1 LCFQG
6 HYYSAAINNE
16 EKPLGG
22 EFALQ
27 ILIRVCLLAVKL
39 ASIVLSPFKVGLV
52 RLWRGFR
59 RGLLLARAGNWPV
72 TDARVVS
79 SFEVDESSQRVFNLL
94 VNLTRRSVFEGPT
107 GEVTSEDSAW
117 WTPSRWNNVNE
128 RTLPW
133 LAGIRFSYKVAG
145 NVYSGKYL
153 LPAGYAGY
161 ELAAKDGSA
170 WVGKRIKVRYNP
182 AKPEHSAF
190 LQEDGAPG
198 KPHIP
203 VGWDG
208 EPYLV
213 ELSLK

>member
-1 LCFQG
+1 M
-6 HYYSAAINNE
+6 
-16 EKPLGG
+16 
-22 EFALQ
+22 
-27 ILIRVCLLAVKL
+27 LAVKL
-39 ASIVLSPFKVGLV
+39 ASILLSPFTFGLV
-52 RLWRGFR
+52 RLWGWCR
-59 RGLLLARAGNWPV
+59 RGLLLARAKNWPV

-79 SFEVDESSQRVFNLL
+79 SFEVDESSQRVLNLL

-107 GEVTSEDSAW
+107 GEVTSEDRAW

-133 LAGIRFSYKVAG
+133 LAGIRFSCKVEG
-145 NVYSGKYL
+145 NVYFGKYL
-153 LPAGYAGY
+153 LPAAYANY
-161 ELAAKDGSA
+161 EPAAQGGRA

-182 AKPEHSAF
+182 AKPEQSAF

-213 ELSLK
+213 SLSLK